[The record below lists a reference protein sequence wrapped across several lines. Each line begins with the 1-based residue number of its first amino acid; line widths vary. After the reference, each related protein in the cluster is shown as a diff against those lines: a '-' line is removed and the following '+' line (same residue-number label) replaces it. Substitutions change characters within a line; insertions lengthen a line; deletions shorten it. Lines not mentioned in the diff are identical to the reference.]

1 MGDNGTKLVALM
13 PAVVFVL
20 IALLETM
27 QPRRALR
34 FGRLRRWTTSLIL
47 FVCNRATV
55 LLLAWIIAVPAA
67 AFWAET
73 KGIGLFNQI
82 ALPLWAEWLSAFLLL
97 DFAMWLQH
105 RLTHKVPL
113 LWRFHKVHHADPD
126 IDVSTAIRF
135 HPGEIAFSVL
145 WKTGWV
151 LLLGFSAPII
161 IAFEAWLAANA
172 AFNHG
177 NIELPRWLDR
187 IVRLCLVTP
196 DMHLVH
202 HSVIMREQQSNYGFA
217 LTIWDRLFGTYVD
230 ESENGRHLQS
240 IGLADMQDAR
250 PSHAGISLK
259 LPLT

>member
-126 IDVSTAIRF
+126 FDLTTGIRF
-135 HPGEIAFSVL
+135 HPMEMLLSAVIKLAAVAALGAPAAAVL
-145 WKTGWV
+145 IFEV
-151 LLLGFSAPII
+151 LL
-161 IAFEAWLAANA
+161 NA
-172 AFNHG
+172 TAMFNHA
-177 NIELPRWLDR
+177 NVALPATVEPW
-187 IVRLCLVTP
+187 VRKVLVTP
-196 DMHLVH
+196 DMHRIH
-202 HSVIMREQQSNYGFA
+202 HSVLEAERNSNYGFC
-217 LTIWDRLFGTYVD
+217 LSIWDRLLGTNTAAPRGTLD
-230 ESENGRHLQS
+230 
-240 IGLADMQDAR
+240 IGLADRRDPAMNSTLDGVLRMPFR
-250 PSHAGISLK
+250 P
-259 LPLT
+259 